1 MHLSKF
7 LQMFMQVG
15 MAKKTVKKIRVLAD
29 FGFAEREPVEVKGQS
44 VVQSDLLVAL
54 MSGYVPPIT
63 DFLAPPESRPP
74 NWTKEIVT
82 ETDHTWGEIGSR
94 YLSWVLSNKKM
105 AMIFEF
111 VIDFRYN
118 LQSPLFD
125 IAETGESAYVI
136 TMPPCDY
143 EVHIR
148 DIRFYDEQGSK
159 LLPWLLPDLLNGFL
173 SNGFSEDDKNKL
185 VDAAKGHAE
194 KQALELINNIQSEV
208 QKSATS
214 TLESISRAFGAE
226 NVEFKFTTKT
236 ATEVEVAVSEDLAAS
251 A

>member
-1 MHLSKF
+1 MNEFFIGIVVTLVV
-7 LQMFMQVG
+7 VG
-15 MAKKTVKKIRVLAD
+15 VLWFWLKLKKNQPAQEIRVFSSIEQLRAI
-29 FGFAEREPVEVKGQS
+29 GQLS
-44 VVQSDLLVAL
+44 AYKV
-54 MSGYVPPIT
+54 M
-63 DFLAPPESRPP
+63 
-74 NWTKEIVT
+74 TKEIVT
-82 ETDHTWGEIGSR
+82 ETDHTWGEIGTR
-94 YLSWVLSNKKM
+94 YLSWVLSQKKM

-111 VIDFRYN
+111 AIDFRYN
-118 LQSPLFD
+118 LQSPKFE
-125 IAETGESAYVI
+125 ITETGEASYAI

-143 EVHIR
+143 EVNIR

-173 SNGFSEDDKNKL
+173 TSGFSEEDKNKL

-214 TLESISRAFGAE
+214 TLESISHAFGAE
-226 NVEFKFTTKT
+226 NISFTFSTQT
-236 ATEVEVAVSEDLAAS
+236 TTEVEVAVSEELAAS

>member
-1 MHLSKF
+1 MNEF
-7 LQMFMQVG
+7 L
-15 MAKKTVKKIRVLAD
+15 
-29 FGFAEREPVEVKGQS
+29 FGIV
-44 VVQSDLLVAL
+44 VAL
-54 MSGYVPPIT
+54 VVVGGLWLWLKLKRNKPAKEIRIFSSIEQLRAIGQLSVYKVM
-63 DFLAPPESRPP
+63 
-74 NWTKEIVT
+74 TKEIVT
-82 ETDHTWGEIGSR
+82 ETDHTWGEFGTR

-118 LQSPLFD
+118 LQSPLFE
-125 IAETGESAYVI
+125 IAEKGESTYSI

-143 EVHIR
+143 DVHIR
-148 DIRFYDEQGSK
+148 DIRFYDEQGAK

-173 SNGFSEDDKNKL
+173 SGGFSEEDKNKL

-208 QKSATS
+208 QKSAKT
-214 TLESISRAFGAE
+214 TLESISHAFG
-226 NVEFKFTTKT
+226 VEKIDFKFSSQTTT
-236 ATEVEVAVSEDLAAS
+236 AVEVAVSETLAAS

>member
-1 MHLSKF
+1 MDGF
-7 LQMFMQVG
+7 LIGFM
-15 MAKKTVKKIRVLAD
+15 
-29 FGFAEREPVEVKGQS
+29 
-44 VVQSDLLVAL
+44 VAL
-54 MSGYVPPIT
+54 AAAAALWIW
-63 DFLAPPESRPP
+63 LRLKKNRPAAEVRIFSSIEQLRAIGQLSVYKVM
-74 NWTKEIVT
+74 TKEIVT

-111 VIDFRYN
+111 GIDFRYN
-118 LQSPLFD
+118 LQSPQFM
-125 IAETGESAYVI
+125 ITETGPSAYAV

-143 EVHIR
+143 EVNIR

-173 SNGFSEDDKNKL
+173 SHGFSEEDKNKL

-194 KQALELINNIQSEV
+194 KQALDLIDNIQSEV
-208 QKSATS
+208 QKSVSS

-226 NVEFKFTTKT
+226 KLEFTFSSRAAT
-236 ATEVEVAVSEDLAAS
+236 AVEVGVSETLAAS

>member
-1 MHLSKF
+1 MN
-7 LQMFMQVG
+7 
-15 MAKKTVKKIRVLAD
+15 
-29 FGFAEREPVEVKGQS
+29 GFFIGII
-44 VVQSDLLVAL
+44 VAL
-54 MSGYVPPIT
+54 VVVGGLWFWLKLKRNKSAKEPRIFSSIEQLRAIGQLSVYKVM
-63 DFLAPPESRPP
+63 
-74 NWTKEIVT
+74 TKEIVT

-118 LQSPLFD
+118 LQSPLFE
-125 IAETGESAYVI
+125 IAETGESAYAI

-159 LLPWLLPDLLNGFL
+159 LLPWLLPALLNGFL
-173 SNGFSEDDKNKL
+173 SNGFSEEDKNKL
-185 VDAAKGHAE
+185 VDAAKNHAE

-214 TLESISRAFGAE
+214 TLESISHAFGIE
-226 NVEFKFTTKT
+226 NVEFTFASQTTS
-236 ATEVEVAVSEDLAAS
+236 EVAVAVSETLAAS

>member
-1 MHLSKF
+1 MNEFFIGIAVALVVVGVLWFWLKLKRSKP
-7 LQMFMQVG
+7 
-15 MAKKTVKKIRVLAD
+15 AKEIRVFSSIEQLRAI
-29 FGFAEREPVEVKGQS
+29 GQLS
-44 VVQSDLLVAL
+44 VYKV
-54 MSGYVPPIT
+54 M
-63 DFLAPPESRPP
+63 
-74 NWTKEIVT
+74 TKEIVT
-82 ETDHTWGEIGSR
+82 ETDHTWGEFGSR
-94 YLSWVLSNKKM
+94 YLSWVLSSKKM

-118 LQSPLFD
+118 LQSPLFK
-125 IAETGESAYVI
+125 IAETGEAAYAI

-173 SNGFSEDDKNKL
+173 SNGFSENDKNRL

-208 QKSATS
+208 QKSAKT
-214 TLESISRAFGAE
+214 TLESISRAFGAK
-226 NVEFKFTTKT
+226 NLDFKFTTKT
-236 ATEVEVAVSEDLAAS
+236 ATEVEVGVSEKLAAS